1 MSDQTVP
8 RRARGERPRYFDEPA
23 VDQLHAIVLALAAE
37 ISVLQDRF
45 DLIERILDARGV
57 LKQADLDST
66 ELTEEAESE
75 RRQRRDD
82 LVRRIFR
89 VVKEDRDALETE

>member
-1 MSDQTVP
+1 MSDHSVP

-45 DLIERILDARGV
+45 DLLERVLDARGV
-57 LKQADLDST
+57 LRRSDLDSI

-75 RRQRRDD
+75 RRRRRDE

-89 VVKEDRDALETE
+89 VVKEDRDTLESE